1 MNMKKEQIKEVVK
14 MWLDN
19 EAKNAYVDYW
29 KDRLDDVTL
38 DGSFDLEQL
47 VEDLDNLL
55 SPTQSE

>member
-1 MNMKKEQIKEVVK
+1 MKKEQIKEVVK